1 MTCLINKGVV
11 EVVALVALAA
21 EEAAEEAEAV
31 VVVGGS
37 NISKDRDRIKGD
49 LVAVAAAEEVVVV
62 GIFEEAV
69 AVDEAS
75 QVESQLY

>member
-1 MTCLINKGVV
+1 M
-11 EVVALVALAA
+11 VALAA

-37 NISKDRDRIKGD
+37 NISKDRDRSKGD

-69 AVDEAS
+69 AVDEAR